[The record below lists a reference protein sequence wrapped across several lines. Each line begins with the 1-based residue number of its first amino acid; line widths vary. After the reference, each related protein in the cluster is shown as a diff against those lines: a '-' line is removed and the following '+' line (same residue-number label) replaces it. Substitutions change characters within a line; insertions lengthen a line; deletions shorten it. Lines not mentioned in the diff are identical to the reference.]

1 MTLAPFPVPP
11 IVKTVTVRAAPAR
24 AFALFAGDFARWWPL
39 SRVHTGPDPVDCAIE
54 PRVGGRV
61 FERAADGHE
70 TAWGTVLAYDPPHRL
85 TFSWIVELP
94 AGQEQLVEIRFTPED
109 RGTTVELTHSGWEQL
124 GEATASLRERY
135 DRGWGT
141 VFERHFVD
149 YANSAAT

>member
-1 MTLAPFPVPP
+1 MPVSRSP
-11 IVKTVTVRAAPAR
+11 IVKRVTVRAAPAR
-24 AFALFAGDFARWWPL
+24 AFALFAGHFARWWPL

-109 RGTTVELTHSGWEQL
+109 RDTTVELTHSGWEQL
-124 GEATASLRERY
+124 GDAAASLQR
-135 DRGWGT
+135 T
-141 VFERHFVD
+141 L
-149 YANSAAT
+149 

>member
-70 TAWGTVLAYDPPHRL
+70 TAWGTVLAYDPPHR
-85 TFSWIVELP
+85 TI
-94 AGQEQLVEIRFTPED
+94 G
-109 RGTTVELTHSGWEQL
+109 GTGNGASVIPL
-124 GEATASLRERY
+124 APRRSLRPFR
-135 DRGWGT
+135 
-141 VFERHFVD
+141 
-149 YANSAAT
+149 

>member
-70 TAWGTVLAYDPPHRL
+70 TAWGTVLAYDPPIDSPFPGSSNCRPGR
-85 TFSWIVELP
+85 SNWS
-94 AGQEQLVEIRFTPED
+94 R
-109 RGTTVELTHSGWEQL
+109 S
-124 GEATASLRERY
+124 ASRR
-135 DRGWGT
+135 RI
-141 VFERHFVD
+141 
-149 YANSAAT
+149 AAPRSS